1 MRKAVS
7 REIGRSQKDPAERFD
22 WVDVYLMVGSSVLG
36 AGRIYYYLLGGKT
49 YPSYDHDYVEARL
62 LGGDG
67 FEGRSEKSDE
77 HSTLSK
83 RKTLDKYPLF
93 IVHVMLPPTTTCP
106 APMVAGHK
114 STLESKAQY
123 LLRHR
128 YISFR
133 PQRFDPPSVPF
144 T

>member
-36 AGRIYYYLLGGKT
+36 AGRIYYYIFGGET

-67 FEGRSEKSDE
+67 FEGRSE
-77 HSTLSK
+77 
-83 RKTLDKYPLF
+83 RK
-93 IVHVMLPPTTTCP
+93 HLPSC
-106 APMVAGHK
+106 
-114 STLESKAQY
+114 L
-123 LLRHR
+123 
-128 YISFR
+128 
-133 PQRFDPPSVPF
+133 
-144 T
+144 